1 MPKKSCELESL
12 AWLKDVGAPALVD
25 VPKISANGR
34 TEMFTQGR
42 VSFEFSRS
50 LTNFFNALRELD
62 LNKIRAL
69 ARSWGYEAPAEIEEL
84 LVRPLVY
91 ASLQNYWYMEVRGEI
106 PSSIIAHSTDRIHR
120 YLKMIKKYHQN
131 PEAFKPAE
139 PKVRLRSEEHTSE
152 LQSPVHLV
160 CRLLLE

>member
-50 LTNFFNALRELD
+50 LTNQL
-62 LNKIRAL
+62 
-69 ARSWGYEAPAEIEEL
+69 
-84 LVRPLVY
+84 
-91 ASLQNYWYMEVRGEI
+91 
-106 PSSIIAHSTDRIHR
+106 IAFIV
-120 YLKMIKKYHQN
+120 I
-131 PEAFKPAE
+131 
-139 PKVRLRSEEHTSE
+139 
-152 LQSPVHLV
+152 
-160 CRLLLE
+160 